1 MLREFLIVIQV
12 VLNGFRVV
20 FIQQLDSKLNN
31 SKKDLSD
38 WPQIF
43 R

>member
-38 WPQIF
+38 
-43 R
+43 